1 MNETQRSE
9 VDAGDDNFVVISQTK
24 DDIILIENIPR
35 SDDNSVDLPS
45 KFPTYYPPAIEVRNT
60 SYYEVDE
67 TKEKNTTNTNALN
80 KVYTLKLV
88 GIILL
93 VMLLLLAFGLGLVIG
108 LAKSS
113 SDKDSNPQ
121 SIVRGVDHGCVSE
134 GSGDDISDPCV
145 VGPTAL
151 IDCYNKNIDT
161 CSSCLQNVTTLV
173 LAVSAPTC
181 EVATA
186 ALATCDGCE
195 SCSSEKD
202 STLMCICD
210 PSAGQ
215 PADIDSGM
223 PAEGAT
229 TFSPK
234 ATTPLPTSQIPTL
247 EPPEGATT
255 SFPTA
260 TTPLP
265 TSQIPTLEPTEGPT
279 TSFPTARTPL
289 STSQSP
295 TPEPTEE
302 STPSF
307 PTARKPLP
315 NSPLPTPEPTEEP
328 TTSFPTATT
337 TLPTSQ
343 LPTSESTEEPTTS
356 SPTATTPLP
365 TSRMPTPEPTEGPT
379 TPFPTATT
387 PPFIREEYPYTA
399 VLTSNEQ
406 LYLGDIVTSP
416 NKMFSFSFTNEGSL
430 VLRKSDSDEILWSN
444 GEKGATKCSLQPD
457 GNLVLRRKDKTTTW
471 KSATHK
477 NPGAEL
483 HLDDGGQISIVS
495 VEGTAL
501 WLAGLPRGIYTGR
514 QRESLNFPIRGIF
527 YYPWYPETWTV
538 RGTHV
543 FYNPN
548 SGYYSSGDGDIQTKH
563 VETLDYI
570 HADVAIASWFGP
582 DTHRDRA
589 RLTNLMV
596 KSKSIRTKWT
606 VYHEEEF
613 REDQSVD
620 DLRQDLAYLK
630 KWFVWRDTWAHVD
643 NKPLIFV
650 YNEGDCDVVNR
661 WVEASRGEWYVVLKV
676 FHERESCSSQP
687 DGWHQYGPSRGVHH
701 HTGLSYSISPGFW
714 RADAVNPALARHS
727 EGKWRQLVKDMVESD
742 EPWQLIVSFNEW
754 GEGTAIESAV
764 GWESKTGYGY
774 YVDALH
780 DIH

>member
-1 MNETQRSE
+1 MNQTQRSG
-9 VDAGDDNFVVISQTK
+9 VDVGDDNFVAISQTRN
-24 DDIILIENIPR
+24 DIILIESMTR
-35 SDDNSVDLPS
+35 SDDSTVDLPS
-45 KFPTYYPPAIEVRNT
+45 KFPTYYPPEIEIRNT

-67 TKEKNTTNTNALN
+67 SKEKKKKVNTLN
-80 KVYTLKLV
+80 KVNTLKLV

-93 VMLLLLAFGLGLVIG
+93 VILILLAFGLGLVIG
-108 LAKSS
+108 LATS
-113 SDKDSNPQ
+113 
-121 SIVRGVDHGCVSE
+121 
-134 GSGDDISDPCV
+134 
-145 VGPTAL
+145 
-151 IDCYNKNIDT
+151 
-161 CSSCLQNVTTLV
+161 
-173 LAVSAPTC
+173 
-181 EVATA
+181 
-186 ALATCDGCE
+186 
-195 SCSSEKD
+195 SSEKNLGGSD
-202 STLMCICD
+202 QT
-210 PSAGQ
+210 
-215 PADIDSGM
+215 
-223 PAEGAT
+223 
-229 TFSPK
+229 
-234 ATTPLPTSQIPTL
+234 
-247 EPPEGATT
+247 
-255 SFPTA
+255 
-260 TTPLP
+260 
-265 TSQIPTLEPTEGPT
+265 
-279 TSFPTARTPL
+279 
-289 STSQSP
+289 
-295 TPEPTEE
+295 
-302 STPSF
+302 
-307 PTARKPLP
+307 
-315 NSPLPTPEPTEEP
+315 
-328 TTSFPTATT
+328 
-337 TLPTSQ
+337 
-343 LPTSESTEEPTTS
+343 
-356 SPTATTPLP
+356 
-365 TSRMPTPEPTEGPT
+365 
-379 TPFPTATT
+379 
-387 PPFIREEYPYTA
+387 PFIREEYPYTT